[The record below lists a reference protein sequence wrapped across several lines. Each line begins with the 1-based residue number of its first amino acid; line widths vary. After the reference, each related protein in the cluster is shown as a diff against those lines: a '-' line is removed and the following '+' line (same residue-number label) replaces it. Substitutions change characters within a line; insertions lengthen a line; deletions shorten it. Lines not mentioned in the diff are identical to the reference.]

1 MEDFSYFILDA
12 GNFFYIIFQG
22 GFPGFIF
29 ALIVVS
35 LTLIGLN
42 FSGKFAHANE
52 ELIKANPTTISNK
65 VIFQITGVIYFI
77 LVTVFVVASLL
88 VVPEMAEYSG
98 WGEATVTL
106 LVNLFTAI
114 VLYAVVA
121 IYFQPE
127 RANLKVDKTSS
138 VAEDMIGLV
147 SFGLKVSLVFSTL
160 ISRAFMALGA
170 FMLVLGMFGSLVTL
184 LSMYGDGYY
193 YFDVDD
199 HILMGIGLL
208 LSGAFLPLVLYLVFL
223 LFYPIFNFWLA
234 ILHIPRIGK

>member
-1 MEDFSYFILDA
+1 MEDLVYFFLDA
-12 GNFFYIIFQG
+12 GDVFGLILQG
-22 GFPGFIF
+22 GFPVFVF

-42 FSGKFAHANE
+42 FSGKFADANE
-52 ELIKANPTTISNK
+52 ELINANPTTISNK

-77 LVTVFVVASLL
+77 LVTGYVVMSLIS
-88 VVPEMAEYSG
+88 VPDMAEYFG
-98 WGEATVTL
+98 FGEAIVTL
-106 LVNLFTAI
+106 LTSLFTAI
-114 VLYAVVA
+114 VLYAIVA

-127 RANLKVDKTSS
+127 RANLNVDKASS

-170 FMLVLGMFGSLVTL
+170 FMLALSMFGLLGTLFSEELAYIWEGSGDILTGLALLV
-184 LSMYGDGYY
+184 
-193 YFDVDD
+193 
-199 HILMGIGLL
+199 
-208 LSGAFLPLVLYLVFL
+208 SGAFLPLVLYLVFL

>member
-1 MEDFSYFILDA
+1 MEDLVYFFLDA
-12 GNFFYIIFQG
+12 GDVFGLILQG
-22 GFPGFIF
+22 GFPGFVF

-42 FSGKFAHANE
+42 FSGKFADANE

-77 LVTVFVVASLL
+77 LVTGYVVMSLL
-88 VVPEMAEYSG
+88 AVPDMAEYFG
-98 WGEATVTL
+98 FGEAIVTL
-106 LVNLFTAI
+106 LTSLFTAI

-127 RANLKVDKTSS
+127 RANLNVDKASS

-170 FMLVLGMFGSLVTL
+170 FMLVLGMFGLLVTL
-184 LSMYGDGYY
+184 LSNGSYY
-193 YFDVDD
+193 WDVDD
-199 HILMGIGLL
+199 DIVMGIGLL
-208 LSGAFLPLVLYLVFL
+208 VSGAFLPLVLYLVFL

>member
-1 MEDFSYFILDA
+1 MELFYFFEDASYVIL
-12 GNFFYIIFQG
+12 QG
-22 GFPGFIF
+22 VFPGLVF

-77 LVTVFVVASLL
+77 LVTGYVVVSLL
-88 VVPEMAEYSG
+88 AVPDMVEYFG
-98 WGEATVTL
+98 FGEAVVTL
-106 LVNLFTAI
+106 LTSLFTAI
-114 VLYAVVA
+114 VLYAIVA

-127 RANLKVDKTSS
+127 RANLNVDKSSS

-170 FMLVLGMFGSLVTL
+170 FMLVLSMFGL
-184 LSMYGDGYY
+184 LGTVISEEFAYNWNGNSD
-193 YFDVDD
+193 
-199 HILMGIGLL
+199 ILMGLGLL
-208 LSGAFLPLVLYLVFL
+208 VAGAFLPLVLYLVFL